1 MAQVAAVAKLTAA
14 EGKGDELAAVIGDL
28 VEAVRDGEPDTLV
41 YAAARDN
48 DEPDVFWFYELYGS
62 AEAAAAHAAGTAL
75 AEAGGRMRGLLAGRP
90 EVHRLTPVAA
100 TGLPA
105 PGS

>member
-1 MAQVAAVAKLTAA
+1 MGQMAAVAKLTAA
-14 EGKGDELAAVIGDL
+14 AGKGDELAAVIADL
-28 VEAVRDGEPDTLV
+28 VTAVRDGEPDTLV

-48 DEPDVFWFYELYGS
+48 DDPDVFWFYELYGS
-62 AEAAAAHAAGTAL
+62 AEAAAAHSSGAAL

-100 TGLPA
+100 KGLP
-105 PGS
+105 G